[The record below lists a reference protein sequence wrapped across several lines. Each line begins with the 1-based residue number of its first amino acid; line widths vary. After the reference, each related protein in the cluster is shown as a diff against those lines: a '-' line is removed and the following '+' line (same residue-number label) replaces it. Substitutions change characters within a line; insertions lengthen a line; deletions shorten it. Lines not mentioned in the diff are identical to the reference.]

1 MKYLLT
7 LSFLVFMVAGA
18 FAQDKTA
25 AELKNEGNEALRTK
39 NYKGALELFE
49 KSIAIWEEG
58 VEMDTKMV
66 YNTATSARKIKDHE
80 KALKYYTMAKELGY
94 KPDYCTYYIAKSL
107 NSLNKEAE
115 MEKVLVAGLKEYK
128 TSKAAGPMKKMLVTY
143 YLKEGATP
151 YNEAGGILATAAK
164 AEPKQYDG
172 IIAKANAKFEEA
184 KPFFEKVLEVDP
196 NNASAKATLAE
207 INDRLS
213 GKKS

>member
-1 MKYLLT
+1 ML
-7 LSFLVFMVAGA
+7 AGA
-18 FAQDKTA
+18 IAQDKTA

-39 NYKGALELFE
+39 NYKSALELFE

-58 VEMDTKMV
+58 VDMDTKMV
-66 YNTATSARKIKDHE
+66 YNTATSARKIKNYE

-107 NSLNKEAE
+107 NSLNKEDE

-143 YLKEGATP
+143 YLKEGAIP

-164 AEPKQYDG
+164 ADPKQYDG
-172 IIAKANAKFEEA
+172 IIAKANSKFEEA
-184 KPFFEKVLEVDP
+184 KPYFEKVIEVDP

>member
-18 FAQDKTA
+18 IAQDKTA

-39 NYKGALELFE
+39 NYQGAFNLFE
-49 KSIAIWEEG
+49 KAIASWDTA

-66 YNTATSARKIKDHE
+66 YNTATSARKIKNYE
-80 KALKYYTMAKELGY
+80 KALKYYKMAKELNY
-94 KPDYCTYYIAKSL
+94 KPDYCTYYISKSL
-107 NSLNKEAE
+107 NSLNKYDE
-115 MEKVLVAGLKEYK
+115 MEKVLINGLEEYK
-128 TSKAAGPMKKMLVTY
+128 TSKAAGYMKKMLVTY
-143 YLKEGATP
+143 YLKEGAGP
-151 YNEAGGILATAAK
+151 YNKAGGILATAAK
-164 AEPKQYDG
+164 AEPAQYDG
-172 IIAKANAKFEEA
+172 IIAKANKKFEEA
-184 KPFFEKVLEVDP
+184 KPFFEKVLEIDP

>member
-39 NYKGALELFE
+39 SYQGALELFE
-49 KSIAIWEEG
+49 KAIASWEEG

-66 YNTATSARKIKDHE
+66 YNTATSARKIKNYE

-107 NSLNKEAE
+107 NSLGKEDD
-115 MEKVLVAGLKEYK
+115 MEKVLVAGLDEYK

-143 YLKEGATP
+143 YLKEGASP
-151 YNEAGGILATAAK
+151 YNKAGGILATAAK
-164 AEPKQYDG
+164 AEPTQYDG
-172 IIAKANAKFEEA
+172 IIARANAKFEEA
-184 KPFFEKVLEVDP
+184 KPFFEKVLEIDP

-213 GKKS
+213 GTKS

>member
-7 LSFLVFMVAGA
+7 LSFLVFMLAGA
-18 FAQDKTA
+18 IAQDKSA

-39 NYKGALELFE
+39 NYQGALDLFE
-49 KSIAIWEEG
+49 KAIANWDQA

-66 YNTATSARKIKDHE
+66 YNTATSARKIKNYE
-80 KALKYYTMAKELGY
+80 KALKYYTMAKELNY

-107 NSLNKEAE
+107 NSLNKYEE
-115 MEKVLVAGLKEYK
+115 MEKVLIDGLGEYK
-128 TSKAAGPMKKMLVTY
+128 TSKASGYMKKMLVTY

-164 AEPKQYDG
+164 AEPAQYDG
-172 IIAKANAKFEEA
+172 IIAKANKKFEEA
-184 KPFFEKVLEVDP
+184 KPFFEKVLEIDP